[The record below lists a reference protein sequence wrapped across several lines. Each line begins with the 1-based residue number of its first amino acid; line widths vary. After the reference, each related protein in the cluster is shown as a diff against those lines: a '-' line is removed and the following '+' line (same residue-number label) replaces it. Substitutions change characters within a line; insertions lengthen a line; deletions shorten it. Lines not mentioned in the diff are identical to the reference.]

1 MRTRR
6 GYRSLVYRL
15 RCLDGIL
22 TTRRLRPFLRRRDS
36 VARPQTVF
44 IRARKPCLFMR
55 RRLRGRYVGP
65 INSSCKAGKVTR
77 LVTRRSRLTFPQSA
91 RTFGPPLLDVLP
103 QIRIVMEQS
112 VNEAWKRLLEEA
124 RRELP
129 EATVRTWLEPSEP
142 IALDEGRLILGA
154 PDQFAAEWNE
164 SKHAVLL
171 ARVAERVLGR
181 PTTVVFRVQ
190 EDRQRRP
197 QMDFFVAP
205 RESAGVAT
213 ATNIGTT
220 PLNERYSFQTFVIG
234 KSNELA
240 AAAAHAVAEAPG
252 KTYNPLFIY
261 GATGLGKTHL
271 MQAIAHAVLE
281 KNPETRLQYF
291 GAEQFINDVIESIH
305 ARTMSEFR
313 RRYRNDVDLLLV
325 DDVHFLEGK
334 EMTQEEFFHT
344 FNALFEAHKQIVL
357 TSDRPPKEIPGL
369 EDRLISRFE
378 WGMVADIGHPDLEH
392 RIAILRKKAEQD
404 HLELTIPDDVLRF
417 IAEHIRS
424 SVRELEGCIIKLLL
438 FASLKNRE
446 VTIELAREALSDKI
460 RQGEDGAGY
469 DGTSGSAPS
478 IDRVQEV
485 VARRWG
491 VTPEGLRSK
500 ARTKTLTI
508 PRQVAMYLARDMLG
522 MQLVEIGQ
530 AFGGRDHSTVIHSVD
545 KVERQMMR
553 DRTFKERVE
562 MARQELSAL

>member
-1 MRTRR
+1 
-6 GYRSLVYRL
+6 
-15 RCLDGIL
+15 
-22 TTRRLRPFLRRRDS
+22 
-36 VARPQTVF
+36 
-44 IRARKPCLFMR
+44 
-55 RRLRGRYVGP
+55 
-65 INSSCKAGKVTR
+65 
-77 LVTRRSRLTFPQSA
+77 
-91 RTFGPPLLDVLP
+91 
-103 QIRIVMEQS
+103 MEQS
-112 VNEAWKRLLEEA
+112 AKEAWKRLLEEA

-129 EATVRTWLEPSEP
+129 EATVRTWLEPAVP
-142 IALDEGRLILGA
+142 LALEEGRLVLGTT
-154 PDQFAAEWNE
+154 DQFAAEWNDT
-164 SKHAVLL
+164 KHAPLL
-171 ARVAERVLGR
+171 TRAAERVFGQ
-181 PTTVVFRVQ
+181 PTPVVFRVM
-190 EDRQRRP
+190 EERRQRP

-205 RESAGVAT
+205 KPIPVT
-213 ATNIGTT
+213 APTVTM
-220 PLNERYSFQTFVIG
+220 PLNERYTFESFVVG

-252 KTYNPLFIY
+252 RTYNPLFIY

-271 MQAIAHAVLE
+271 MQAIAHAVL
-281 KNPETRLQYF
+281 KRNPETRLLYV
-291 GAEQFINDVIESIH
+291 GAEQFINEVIESIQ
-305 ARTMSEFR
+305 ARTMPEFR
-313 RRYRNDVDLLLV
+313 RRYRNDIDLLLV

-334 EMTQEEFFHT
+334 EMTQDEFFHT
-344 FNALFEAHKQIVL
+344 FNALFEGRKQMVL

-378 WGMVADIGHPDLEH
+378 WGMVADIGQPDLEH
-392 RIAILRKKAEQD
+392 RIAILRKKAYQD

-446 VTIELAREALSDKI
+446 VTIDLAREALADKI
-460 RQGEDGAGY
+460 RQGEE
-469 DGTSGSAPS
+469 SAFPGPATPS

-553 DRTFKERVE
+553 DRTFKERIE

>member
-1 MRTRR
+1 ME
-6 GYRSLVYRL
+6 L
-15 RCLDGIL
+15 
-22 TTRRLRPFLRRRDS
+22 
-36 VARPQTVF
+36 
-44 IRARKPCLFMR
+44 
-55 RRLRGRYVGP
+55 
-65 INSSCKAGKVTR
+65 
-77 LVTRRSRLTFPQSA
+77 SA
-91 RTFGPPLLDVLP
+91 KD
-103 QIRIVMEQS
+103 
-112 VNEAWKRLLEEA
+112 AWKRLLEEA

-129 EATVRTWLEPSEP
+129 EATIRTWLEPAVP
-142 IALDEGRLILGA
+142 LALENGRLVLGA
-154 PDQFAAEWNE
+154 PDQFAAEWNDT
-164 SKHAVLL
+164 KHAPVL
-171 ARVAERVLGR
+171 ARAAERIFGT
-181 PTTVVFRVQ
+181 PTPVVFRVM
-190 EDRQRRP
+190 EDRQQRP

-205 RESAGVAT
+205 KLAPAPAGA
-213 ATNIGTT
+213 TT
-220 PLNERYSFQTFVIG
+220 PLNERYTFETFVVG

-252 KTYNPLFIY
+252 RTYNPLFIY

-271 MQAIAHAVLE
+271 MQAIAHAVLRR
-281 KNPETRLQYF
+281 NPEWRLLF
-291 GAEQFINDVIESIH
+291 VGAEQFINEVIESIQ
-305 ARTMSEFR
+305 ARTMPEFR
-313 RRYRNDVDLLLV
+313 RRYRNDIDLLLV

-334 EMTQEEFFHT
+334 EMTQDEFFHT
-344 FNALFEAHKQIVL
+344 FNALFEGRKQMVL

-378 WGMVADIGHPDLEH
+378 WGMVADIGQPDLEH
-392 RIAILRKKAEQD
+392 RIAILRKKAHQD

-446 VTIELAREALSDKI
+446 VTIELAREALADKI
-460 RQGEDGAGY
+460 RQGEE
-469 DGTSGSAPS
+469 SAFPGPATPS

-508 PRQVAMYLARDMLG
+508 PRQIAMYLARNMLG

-553 DRTFKERVE
+553 DRTFKERIE

>member
-1 MRTRR
+1 
-6 GYRSLVYRL
+6 
-15 RCLDGIL
+15 
-22 TTRRLRPFLRRRDS
+22 
-36 VARPQTVF
+36 
-44 IRARKPCLFMR
+44 
-55 RRLRGRYVGP
+55 
-65 INSSCKAGKVTR
+65 
-77 LVTRRSRLTFPQSA
+77 
-91 RTFGPPLLDVLP
+91 
-103 QIRIVMEQS
+103 MEQS
-112 VNEAWKRLLEEA
+112 TKEAWKRLLDEA

-129 EATVRTWLEPSEP
+129 DATVRTWLEPAIP
-142 IALDEGRLILGA
+142 IALDDGRLIVGA
-154 PDQFAAEWNE
+154 PDQFAVEWNE
-164 SKHAVLL
+164 SKHASVL
-171 ARVAERVLGR
+171 ARAAERVFGR
-181 PTTVVFRVQ
+181 PTAVVFRVN
-190 EDRQRRP
+190 EDRRQRP

-205 RESAGVAT
+205 REPAAVDKT
-213 ATNIGTT
+213 VPTT
-220 PLNERYSFQTFVIG
+220 PLNERYTFQTFVIG

-271 MQAIAHAVLE
+271 MQAVAHAVLE
-281 KNPETRLQYF
+281 KYPGTRVHYF
-291 GAEQFINDVIESIH
+291 GAEQFINEVIESIH

-313 RRYRNDVDLLLV
+313 RRYRNDLDLFLV

-378 WGMVADIGHPDLEH
+378 WGLVADIGHPDLEH

-417 IAEHIRS
+417 IAEHVRQ

-460 RQGEDGAGY
+460 RQGEEGASY
-469 DGTSGSAPS
+469 AQPTPS

-508 PRQVAMYLARDMLG
+508 PRQVAMYLARNMLS

-545 KVERQMMR
+545 KVERQMVR

>member
-1 MRTRR
+1 
-6 GYRSLVYRL
+6 
-15 RCLDGIL
+15 
-22 TTRRLRPFLRRRDS
+22 
-36 VARPQTVF
+36 
-44 IRARKPCLFMR
+44 
-55 RRLRGRYVGP
+55 
-65 INSSCKAGKVTR
+65 
-77 LVTRRSRLTFPQSA
+77 
-91 RTFGPPLLDVLP
+91 
-103 QIRIVMEQS
+103 MEQS
-112 VNEAWKRLLEEA
+112 TKEAWKRLLDEA

-129 EATVRTWLEPSEP
+129 DATVRTWLEPAVP
-142 IALDEGRLILGA
+142 IALDDGRLIVGA
-154 PDQFAAEWNE
+154 PDQFAVEWNE
-164 SKHAVLL
+164 SKHASVL
-171 ARVAERVLGR
+171 ARAAERVFGR
-181 PTTVVFRVQ
+181 PTAIVFRVQ
-190 EDRQRRP
+190 EDRQQRP

-205 RESAGVAT
+205 REPATLDKSGVP
-213 ATNIGTT
+213 TT
-220 PLNERYSFQTFVIG
+220 PLNERYTFQTFVIG

-271 MQAIAHAVLE
+271 MQAVAHAVLT
-281 KNPETRLQYF
+281 KYPGTRVHYF
-291 GAEQFINDVIESIH
+291 GAEQFINEVIESIH

-313 RRYRNDVDLLLV
+313 RRYRNDVDLFLV

-344 FNALFEAHKQIVL
+344 FNALFEGHKQIVL

-369 EDRLISRFE
+369 EDRLISRF
-378 WGMVADIGHPDLEH
+378 V
-392 RIAILRKKAEQD
+392 
-404 HLELTIPDDVLRF
+404 
-417 IAEHIRS
+417 
-424 SVRELEGCIIKLLL
+424 KLLL

-460 RQGEDGAGY
+460 RQGEDGASY
-469 DGTSGSAPS
+469 AQPTPS

-508 PRQVAMYLARDMLG
+508 PRQVAMYLARNMLS

>member
-1 MRTRR
+1 
-6 GYRSLVYRL
+6 
-15 RCLDGIL
+15 
-22 TTRRLRPFLRRRDS
+22 
-36 VARPQTVF
+36 
-44 IRARKPCLFMR
+44 
-55 RRLRGRYVGP
+55 
-65 INSSCKAGKVTR
+65 
-77 LVTRRSRLTFPQSA
+77 
-91 RTFGPPLLDVLP
+91 
-103 QIRIVMEQS
+103 MEQS
-112 VNEAWKRLLEEA
+112 TKEAWKRLLDEA

-129 EATVRTWLEPSEP
+129 DATVRTWLEPAEP
-142 IALDEGRLILGA
+142 LARDYGRLIVGP
-154 PDQFAAEWNE
+154 PDQFVVEGNE
-164 SKHAVLL
+164 SKHAGVL
-171 ARVAERVLGR
+171 ARAAERVFGR
-181 PTTVVFRVQ
+181 PTAVVFRVQ
-190 EDRQRRP
+190 EDRQQRP

-205 RESAGVAT
+205 REAVALDKTGVV
-213 ATNIGTT
+213 TT
-220 PLNERYSFQTFVIG
+220 PLNERYTFQTFVIG

-271 MQAIAHAVLE
+271 MQAVAHAVLT
-281 KNPETRLQYF
+281 KYPGTRVHYF
-291 GAEQFINDVIESIH
+291 GAEQFINEVIESIH

-313 RRYRNDVDLLLV
+313 RRYRNDVDLFLV

-344 FNALFEAHKQIVL
+344 FNALFEGHKQIVL

-378 WGMVADIGHPDLEH
+378 WGLVADIGHPDLEH

-460 RQGEDGAGY
+460 RQGEEAGGY
-469 DGTSGSAPS
+469 GSQATPS

-545 KVERQMMR
+545 KVERQMVR

>member
-1 MRTRR
+1 
-6 GYRSLVYRL
+6 
-15 RCLDGIL
+15 
-22 TTRRLRPFLRRRDS
+22 
-36 VARPQTVF
+36 
-44 IRARKPCLFMR
+44 
-55 RRLRGRYVGP
+55 
-65 INSSCKAGKVTR
+65 
-77 LVTRRSRLTFPQSA
+77 
-91 RTFGPPLLDVLP
+91 
-103 QIRIVMEQS
+103 MEQS
-112 VNEAWKRLLEEA
+112 TKEAWKRLLDEA
-124 RRELP
+124 RHELP
-129 EATVRTWLEPSEP
+129 DATVRTWLEPAVP
-142 IALDEGRLILGA
+142 IALDDGRLIVGA
-154 PDQFAAEWNE
+154 PDQFAVEWNE
-164 SKHAVLL
+164 SKHAGVL
-171 ARVAERVLGR
+171 ARAAERVFGR
-181 PTTVVFRVQ
+181 PTAVVFRVQ
-190 EDRQRRP
+190 EDRQQRP

-205 RESAGVAT
+205 RNAPDKAGGGGSGGT
-213 ATNIGTT
+213 AVPTT
-220 PLNERYSFQTFVIG
+220 PLNERYTFQTFVIG

-281 KNPETRLQYF
+281 KYPGTRVHYF
-291 GAEQFINDVIESIH
+291 GAEQFINEVIESIH

-313 RRYRNDVDLLLV
+313 RRYRNDVDLFLV

-344 FNALFEAHKQIVL
+344 FNALFEGHKQIVL

-378 WGMVADIGHPDLEH
+378 WGLVADIGHPDLEH

-417 IAEHIRS
+417 IAEHVRQ

-460 RQGEDGAGY
+460 RQGEEGASY
-469 DGTSGSAPS
+469 TQPTPS

-545 KVERQMMR
+545 KVERQMVR

-562 MARQELSAL
+562 RARLELSAL